1 MFFPGAILL
10 LICGTLVHT
19 LPGLAQG
26 VGAIGALA
34 LVGWPI
40 FTIVVHVR
48 HRRRLERC
56 LIAHESEPVSITE
69 VRSSVEDFG
78 VRDPLHTFVTSVE
91 AFILTIGLPVLFLGG
106 IGIFCLVTVN
116 DDPGKGAFN
125 AFAGVGVLGLLGA
138 YLVFLVFG
146 RSKRT
151 LRIGGVA
158 LIVFGLAGT
167 FAVASVL
174 VEEGITSVSDI
185 VMAGASVVMTLLG
198 IWLVVTGR
206 NTFKRKG

>member
-10 LICGTLVHT
+10 LICGALVHT
-19 LPGLAQG
+19 LPGLALG
-26 VGAIGALA
+26 VGAIGALVF
-34 LVGWPI
+34 VGWPI
-40 FTIVVHVR
+40 FTIVVHIR
-48 HRRRLERC
+48 HERRLKRH
-56 LIAHESEPVSITE
+56 LKAHESEPVSITE

-106 IGIFCLVTVN
+106 IGIFCLVTVH
-116 DDPGKGAFN
+116 DDPGKEAFK

-151 LRIGGVA
+151 LRIAGVA
-158 LIVFGLAGT
+158 LAVFGLAGV

-174 VEEGITSVSDI
+174 GSEGITSVSDI
-185 VMAGASVVMTLLG
+185 VMAGASVVMTVLG
-198 IWLVVTGR
+198 IWLAVTGR
-206 NTFKRKG
+206 NTFKRRD